1 MKKTVIFG
9 GTFNPIHLGH
19 EAMLRAVAALPDTG
33 EVWLMPD
40 NKPPHKDTGNELA
53 SGSDRYN
60 MCVLA
65 AEGIKNVLVSDHEL
79 KKSGKSY
86 TVDTLC
92 ELKSAYPDKEFAIV
106 VGGDMLIGFDVCWYR
121 YEDILKL
128 ASVIAFKRCGEDAA
142 EFDLKLKKFRQMGAD
157 ITVLDNDIPSVS
169 SSEIRRR
176 LRQGEST
183 EGLLNRKIAEYI
195 NMRGLYRDGR

>member
-19 EAMLRAVAALPDTG
+19 ETMLRAAAALPDAD

-60 MCVLA
+60 MCMLA
-65 AEGIKNVLVSDHEL
+65 AEGIENVSVSDHEL

-86 TVDTLC
+86 TVDTLF

-121 YEDILKL
+121 YEDILKC
-128 ASVIAFKRCGEDAA
+128 ASVIAFERQDENSA
-142 EFDLKLKKFRQMGAD
+142 EFGRKLKKFRQMGAD
-157 ITVLDNDIPSVS
+157 ITVLGNDIPAVS

-176 LRQGEST
+176 LRRGEST
-183 EGLLNRKIAEYI
+183 KGLLNPKVAEYI
-195 NMRGLYRDGR
+195 NMHGLYRDGR